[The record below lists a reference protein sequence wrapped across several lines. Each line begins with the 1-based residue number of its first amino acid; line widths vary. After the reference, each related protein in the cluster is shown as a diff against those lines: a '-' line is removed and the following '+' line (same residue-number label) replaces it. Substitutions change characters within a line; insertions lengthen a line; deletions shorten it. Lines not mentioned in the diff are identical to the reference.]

1 MFQHRTYIEKS
12 DDFDKMCA
20 LVTYLN
26 GEHSC
31 DWSLGR
37 MFGWKYG
44 RWSEESQI
52 DAVFEKQAELFFDNE
67 GELRGIVIT
76 EDIGNSYYFLSMK
89 SKELLCS
96 MVDFL
101 LQGGNFNKSY
111 VISVPENDEFQK
123 GVLEEKGFV
132 YSGDADCTYR
142 YDVLD
147 IVLHN
152 IELPSGFT
160 MTSQKEYQDE
170 DAVEHFRFYAFNPDS
185 VYDDV
190 IDRAYKYSRTDPSD
204 VPELGILILNEK
216 GEPVSGCIGLWDKH
230 NQFMEVEVVATKKE
244 YENRGFAKAVISE
257 CIKRGINKGVKEFSI
272 SAWEE
277 KTSKLYSS
285 FGKAQAI
292 KKVFYKKDAV
302 R

>member
-96 MVDFL
+96 MVSFYYKVEILIIPMLYLFL
-101 LQGGNFNKSY
+101 KMMNFR
-111 VISVPENDEFQK
+111 
-123 GVLEEKGFV
+123 KGFWKKM
-132 YSGDADCTYR
+132 GLC
-142 YDVLD
+142 
-147 IVLHN
+147 IVVMPTAH
-152 IELPSGFT
+152 IDT
-160 MTSQKEYQDE
+160 MYWIS
-170 DAVEHFRFYAFNPDS
+170 FYT
-185 VYDDV
+185 
-190 IDRAYKYSRTDPSD
+190 I
-204 VPELGILILNEK
+204 
-216 GEPVSGCIGLWDKH
+216 
-230 NQFMEVEVVATKKE
+230 
-244 YENRGFAKAVISE
+244 
-257 CIKRGINKGVKEFSI
+257 
-272 SAWEE
+272 
-277 KTSKLYSS
+277 
-285 FGKAQAI
+285 
-292 KKVFYKKDAV
+292 
-302 R
+302 

>member
-1 MFQHRTYIEKS
+1 MLQHRTYREKS

-20 LVTYLN
+20 LVTRLN
-26 GEHSC
+26 SEHLC

-44 RWSEESQI
+44 RWSAESQI
-52 DAVFEKQAELFFDNE
+52 DALFEKQAELFFNSA
-67 GELRGIVIT
+67 GELNGIVIT
-76 EDIGNSYYFLSMK
+76 DNFGSSYYLLSMK
-89 SKELLCS
+89 NEELLCS

-101 LQGGNFNKSY
+101 LIGGNFDKSY
-111 VISVPENDEFQK
+111 VITVPENDEFQK
-123 GVLEEKGFV
+123 NFLEEKGFL
-132 YSGDADCTYR
+132 YCNEADCTYR
-142 YDVLD
+142 YNLSD
-147 IVLHN
+147 IILPN

-160 MTSQKEYQDE
+160 ITSQKEYLNE
-170 DAVEHFRFYAFNPDS
+170 DAADLFRFYAFNPDG

-190 IDRAYKYSRTDPSD
+190 IDRAYKYARTDPSD
-204 VPELGILILNEK
+204 VPELNVLLLNEK
-216 GEPVSGCIGLWDKH
+216 GDPISGCIGLWDKH

-244 YENRGFAKAVISE
+244 YENRGFAKLVISE

-277 KTSKLYSS
+277 KTRKIYSS

-292 KKVFYKKDAV
+292 KKINYKIGAI
-302 R
+302 

>member
-1 MFQHRTYIEKS
+1 MYQHRTYREKS
-12 DDFDKMCA
+12 NDFDKMCA

-26 GEHSC
+26 GEHLC

-37 MFGWKYG
+37 MYGWKYG
-44 RWSEESQI
+44 RWSAESQI
-52 DAVFEKQAELFFDNE
+52 DALFEKQAELFLDNT

-76 EDIGNSYYFLSMK
+76 DNMGSSYYLLSVK
-89 SKELLCS
+89 NEELLCC

-101 LQGGNFNKSY
+101 LVGRNFDKSY
-111 VISVPENDEFQK
+111 VITVPENDEFQK
-123 GVLEEKGFV
+123 AFLEGKGFM
-132 YSGDADCTYR
+132 YCNDADCTYR
-142 YDVLD
+142 YDVSD

-160 MTSQKEYQDE
+160 MTSKKEYQDE
-170 DAVEHFRFYAFNPDS
+170 EAVEHYKFYAFNPDS

-204 VPELGILILNEK
+204 VPELDILILNEK

-257 CIKRGINKGVKEFSI
+257 CIQRGINKGVKEFSI

-277 KTSKLYSS
+277 KTRKIYSS

-292 KKVFYKKDAV
+292 KKVNYKKGAI
-302 R
+302 